1 MSKFFPSAVAAGRYK
16 GSTYAIPWFDNPEGL
31 FYRTDLVPS
40 PPKTPSDV
48 VSDAEAAMAKDGS
61 LKEGLAFE
69 GAGYEGA
76 VTAFMTTTEPFGG
89 KVTTTSIDSKG
100 NEEALNWLQEAI
112 YSNKI
117 APQAVTGWHE
127 GEVQEEFTSGRTAFA
142 IDYPFVAAVAAQGG
156 PAKGHVGLIP
166 FPPASGGTPGAALGG
181 EMLAIN
187 AKSAHAAAAYQ
198 LIQYLTSKS
207 VQLARAEAT
216 GDPPSLP
223 SAYTQDL
230 YNRVPYMKQVKVL
243 SSYAQSRPVSPQY
256 LQIST
261 YLQDALSSVYTDSAT
276 PSNALNTAASQ
287 VAALRS

>member
-1 MSKFFPSAVAAGRYK
+1 
-16 GSTYAIPWFDNPEGL
+16 
-31 FYRTDLVPS
+31 
-40 PPKTPSDV
+40 
-48 VSDAEAAMAKDGS
+48 MAKDGS

-89 KVTTTSIDSKG
+89 KVTTTSIDSAG
-100 NEEALNWLQEAI
+100 NEAALNWLQEAI

-117 APQAVTGWHE
+117 APLAVTGWHE

-142 IDYPFVAAVAAQGG
+142 IDYPFVAALAAQGG

-166 FPPASGGTPGAALGG
+166 FPPAPGGTPGAALGG

-187 AKSAHAAAAYQ
+187 AKSAHAAAAYK
-198 LIQYLTSKS
+198 LIQYLTSES

-261 YLQDALSSVYTDSAT
+261 YLQDALSSVYTDSTT